1 MSISLSTNSARECR
15 LELRKSAKPRRSIRR
30 EIRTVALATSTTSI
44 QTVAPFLAA
53 PSPSLR
59 RGFWSKHRVNSQR
72 KERARRSGRARE
84 AGSWAC
90 DDCVSW
96 ETQTN
101 VERLSRIGAPKDVRY
116 QPISFDNL
124 RANGQF
130 ESRTWL

>member
-15 LELRKSAKPRRSIRR
+15 LERRKSAKPRRSIRR

-72 KERARRSGRARE
+72 KEQARRSGHARE
-84 AGSWAC
+84 VGARVAGLA
-90 DDCVSW
+90 DANETLVS
-96 ETQTN
+96 
-101 VERLSRIGAPKDVRY
+101 SKIG
-116 QPISFDNL
+116 
-124 RANGQF
+124 RAHV
-130 ESRTWL
+130 